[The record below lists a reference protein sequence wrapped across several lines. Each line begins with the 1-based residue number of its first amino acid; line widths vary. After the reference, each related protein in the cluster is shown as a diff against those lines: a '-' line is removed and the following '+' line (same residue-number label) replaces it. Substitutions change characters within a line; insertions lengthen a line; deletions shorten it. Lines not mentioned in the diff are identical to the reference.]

1 MYVLRYTCLSVSR
14 HVLFVSAS
22 IPVSIC
28 TGTYPSPYLHVFL
41 FDICTYPSQYTARI
55 PFVSELIPVRICLCP
70 VCVCICNLMP
80 IRPNIG
86 PAGQPNYHTHT
97 HTHTQLLTHPRSLC
111 RLFLTPVRK
120 RRCVASAASATAS
133 AGVTAR
139 SCLPLHRF
147 PS

>member
-70 VCVCICNLMP
+70 VCVCICNLMH

-86 PAGQPNYHTHT
+86 PSGQPNYHTHT
-97 HTHTQLLTHPRSLC
+97 HRVVRVVTTAMPPSPSDCSWESLSMVMVHLDE
-111 RLFLTPVRK
+111 RQRFHNQISTFLDQIIQ
-120 RRCVASAASATAS
+120 
-133 AGVTAR
+133 
-139 SCLPLHRF
+139 
-147 PS
+147 